1 MVFIALSAKQSVKPI
16 RQPFSPR
23 SIVPS
28 KSNLLWKIKSG
39 VVKVTTWLEDG
50 TTVTLGIWGPGDII
64 GKPLSKVEAYQIE
77 CLTKVDLT
85 IFHAQEWQQIT
96 EILLAHI
103 QQAEELLVIRS
114 QKRTDIMVIKL
125 LSWLAKRFGHEV
137 KNGHLIDV
145 RLTHQDIAEML
156 GATRVTVTRVLI
168 QLEQQGFIERLSLHR
183 FLVKEEELWH
193 YEI

>member
-1 MVFIALSAKQSVKPI
+1 MLFTLLSTKQSVKPI
-16 RQPFSPR
+16 RQKFSPR
-23 SIVPS
+23 SIMPLN
-28 KSNLLWKIKSG
+28 SNLFWKIESG
-39 VVKVTTWLEDG
+39 VVKATTWLEDD
-50 TTVTLGIWGPGDII
+50 TTVTLGIWGPGDIV
-64 GKPLSKVEAYQIE
+64 GKALSKVEAYQIE
-77 CLTKVDLT
+77 CLTNVEVT
-85 IFHAQEWQQIT
+85 IFHAQEWQEIT
-96 EILLAHI
+96 DVLLAHI
-103 QQAEELLVIRS
+103 QQAEELLLIRS
-114 QKRTDIMVIKL
+114 YKRTDMMVIKL

>member
-1 MVFIALSAKQSVKPI
+1 MLFTLLSTKQSVKPI
-16 RQPFSPR
+16 RQGFSPR
-23 SIVPS
+23 SILPL
-28 KSNLLWKIKSG
+28 KSNLLWKIESG
-39 VVKVTTWLEDG
+39 IVKATTWLDDD
-50 TTVTLGIWGPGDII
+50 TTVTLGIWGPGDIV

-77 CLTKVDLT
+77 CLTKVEVSV
-85 IFHAQEWQQIT
+85 FNVQEWQQIT
-96 EILLAHI
+96 DVLMAHI
-103 QQAEELLVIRS
+103 QQTEELLLIRS
-114 QKRTDIMVIKL
+114 YKKTEIMVIKL

-168 QLEQQGFIERLSLHR
+168 QLEQQGLIERLSLHR